1 MLAASCPAAVFGL
14 QGFTV
19 LLRAQRARGAAQVIA
34 QHLFHTG
41 NFRVGELF
49 VQEAG
54 VPGGEAL
61 KEPFTALHEIL
72 VQVCAPG
79 CRPRHH
85 CIYLPSSKHC
95 TRSLHC
101 SPCCSVQEAAEG

>member
-1 MLAASCPAAVFGL
+1 M
-14 QGFTV
+14 
-19 LLRAQRARGAAQVIA
+19 IA

-79 CRPRHH
+79 CRPRHQ
-85 CIYLPSSKHC
+85 CMDLPPSNHLEV
-95 TRSLHC
+95 SLRVLAVLLKLRGFC
-101 SPCCSVQEAAEG
+101 G

>member
-1 MLAASCPAAVFGL
+1 MRPDEHVGAV
-14 QGFTV
+14 
-19 LLRAQRARGAAQVIA
+19 QVIA

-54 VPGGEAL
+54 VPGGDAL

-72 VQVCAPG
+72 VQVCALS
-79 CRPRHH
+79 C
-85 CIYLPSSKHC
+85 
-95 TRSLHC
+95 
-101 SPCCSVQEAAEG
+101 